1 MINNFT
7 CDKEKNELHW
17 IYNTHQVAIVIDDLD
32 LAMIDEKRKLIF
44 VLSKPLP
51 LPVLL
56 TVLNIDG
63 TLLSTFAPPEGAS
76 FSYLT
81 LNDKKEVLIVC
92 SFSEK
97 INGWYDWHYSLD
109 LDKKVIT
116 RMAPSYW
123 NLIKPF

>member
-1 MINNFT
+1 MINNFI
-7 CDKEKNELHW
+7 CNKEKNELHW
-17 IYNTHQVAIVIDDLD
+17 IYNTHKVTIGIDDLD
-32 LAMIDEKRKLIF
+32 LAMIDEKRKIIF

-51 LPVLL
+51 LPMLL

-63 TLLSTFAPPEGAS
+63 TLLSTFTPPEGAS

-92 SFSEK
+92 SFSAK

-109 LDKKVIT
+109 LNKKVIT
-116 RMAPSYW
+116 RMAPSY
-123 NLIKPF
+123 

>member
-32 LAMIDEKRKLIF
+32 LALVDEKRNVVF

-116 RMAPSYW
+116 RMAPSY
-123 NLIKPF
+123 